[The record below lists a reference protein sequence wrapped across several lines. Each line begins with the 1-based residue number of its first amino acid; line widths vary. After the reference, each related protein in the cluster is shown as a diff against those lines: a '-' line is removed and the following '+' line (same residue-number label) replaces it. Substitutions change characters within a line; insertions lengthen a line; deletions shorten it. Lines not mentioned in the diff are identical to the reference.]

1 MELHLLKF
9 HINMATFFMD
19 KFAEDPDSLDSS
31 YYDGLC
37 LHLKKAN
44 IEMNRVARSVK
55 NAQ

>member
-1 MELHLLKF
+1 
-9 HINMATFFMD
+9 MATFFMD